1 MRKLLFVCAIIASFT
16 SCSKIKDKVKQ
27 IENNL
32 ETTAQGARSGMA
44 SGARDN
50 QMEKIK
56 DPNIDIAG
64 KITAAAKFYKALEF
78 NSWNPGTSYDDDF
91 SRQEM
96 LLDASKEFIRNLT
109 DIYAQVADKIEKG
122 KLTPIHLD
130 WNKPKK
136 FEKYNYDKA
145 FYALAVAMH
154 EKHFLQEKN
163 ASKNGF
169 HAVSFYDILKS
180 TLKRE
185 HNGANLTEAERELL
199 TYNNRKMLIALMN
212 ARIDMLLALAIKDSM
227 NTNDPKVLAA
237 GLYLMTGK
245 MGKLSFPS
253 ILEKSSKTNKKETN
267 RKYDAALSTYDFM
280 LEISERPEIDKR
292 VKNILDN
299 VILPELNFEQESD
312 DEINKYHGYLE
323 QFQKM

>member
-1 MRKLLFVCAIIASFT
+1 MKKLLLMCAMTMCFV
-16 SCSKIKDKVKQ
+16 SCSKVKDKIKQ

-50 QMEKIK
+50 QMEKVR
-56 DPNIDIAG
+56 DPKIDIAG

-78 NSWNPGTSYDDDF
+78 NSWNPGTSYDDSF
-91 SRQEM
+91 SRREM

-109 DIYAQVADKIEKG
+109 DIYSQVEDKIEDG

-130 WNKPKK
+130 WSKPKK

-145 FYALAVAMH
+145 FYAMAVAMH

-163 ASKNGF
+163 ASKNKF
-169 HAVSFYDILKS
+169 TAVSFYDILKS

-185 HNGANLTEAERELL
+185 YAGANLTEAERELM
-199 TYNNRKMLIALMN
+199 TYSNRKMIIALLN
-212 ARIDMLLALAIKDSM
+212 ARIDMILALAIKDSM
-227 NTNDPKVLAA
+227 DSSDVKIMSA

-245 MGKLSFPS
+245 LGKLAFPS
-253 ILEKSSKTNKKETN
+253 ILEKSTLTNKQKTNE
-267 RKYDAALSTYDFM
+267 KYEEALSTYDFM
-280 LEISERPEIDKR
+280 LEIGERPEIDKR

-299 VILPELNFEQESD
+299 VILPELTYEQESD
-312 DEINKYHGYLE
+312 GEVQKYHGYLE